1 MFHHKTYNKALS
13 FYDEYLIRYPDGHLA
28 AEAMLKKGLI
38 YTVLGK
44 NMLARKTL
52 QQLIAEYPDS
62 PFVLDAK
69 SQLLL
74 TFFNEGKYQETI
86 DRAIDVLRTTD
97 SKTFA
102 LNTYLLLGD
111 SYLAIGS
118 FAEALDA
125 YLAAFS
131 HLDDKTEESV
141 IVKIETAS
149 NGIGA
154 KAIIDLLFRYEGVIP
169 VQGLIYRL
177 GLSKFKVKKY
187 EDAKNLLSEAMKRYP
202 KHKNYQKSKELIG
215 EIDKTFIFRRHTL
228 GCLLPLSGSYKVYGD
243 MMLRCIELALA
254 RFASQNDNPQIKLII
269 KDTESDSDKAVLAV
283 KELSNERVGA
293 ILGPVSASEAAALQA
308 QRERIPIITFSQKED
323 LTDMGDYVFRNF
335 ITPKSQIKTLVSYAM
350 DNLGLTR
357 YAILHPDDKYGIL
370 FKSLFQQEVNTY
382 GGEIVVVE
390 SYQAGQTDFAEIIK
404 KISGLNRETLENSEK
419 REHRSVVK
427 PMDPVLDFEAIFI
440 PDGPSTS
447 GLIIPQLAFYDVVD
461 VKLLGTNIWHSNRL
475 IEMAQQFVQNAIM
488 VDGFFA
494 ESQSQQVKNFVG
506 NFESTFNETPGFIE
520 AVAYDTAMMLFQLI
534 SRKDIQSRIELKNE
548 LMNLQ
553 NFDGVTGITSFDG
566 TGDAQKDLYILQI
579 EGDAFV
585 EAEVFSAAEPLE

>member
-1 MFHHKTYNKALS
+1 M
-13 FYDEYLIRYPDGHLA
+13 
-28 AEAMLKKGLI
+28 
-38 YTVLGK
+38 
-44 NMLARKTL
+44 
-52 QQLIAEYPDS
+52 IAEYPDS

-86 DRAIDVLRTTD
+86 DRAVDVLKTTD

-102 LNTYLLLGD
+102 LNTYLLIGD

-131 HLDDKTEESV
+131 HLDDKKEESV

-149 NGIGA
+149 NGIDA

-228 GCLLPLSGSYKVYGD
+228 GCLLPLSGPYKVYGD

-323 LTDMGDYVFRNF
+323 ITDMGDYVFRNF

-370 FKSLFQQEVNTY
+370 FKSLFQQEVDTY
-382 GGEIVVVE
+382 GGEIVGVE

-427 PMDPVLDFEAIFI
+427 PMDLVLDFEAIFI

-494 ESQSQQVKNFVG
+494 ESQSQQVKDFVG
-506 NFESTFNETPGFIE
+506 NFESAFNETPGFIE

-553 NFDGVTGITSFDG
+553 NFDGVTGITSFDVS
-566 TGDAQKDLYILQI
+566 GDAQKDLYILQI
-579 EGDAFV
+579 EGDTFV
-585 EAEVFSAAEPLE
+585 EAEVFPAAEPLE